1 MGASI
6 IVGYIVLFFFGSS
19 LAPYRATELAGPSL
33 VPPGGD
39 FRLGTNLLGQDLYS
53 QLVLGARA
61 SLLVALLG
69 GVGTVLLGGIVGV
82 TAGWFPGWPSAV
94 LMRVTDL
101 ILVLP
106 KLPLLLLV
114 GALIGGSVL
123 GLAVVIS
130 ALFWPTTARILRSQV
145 LSLRTRAHVR
155 AATGFGAGTWHQL
168 RHHVLPDLALLSI
181 AELIPSAGRAIAL
194 QAALAFL
201 GVGDPT
207 EPSWGGM
214 IRDAI
219 NFRSLFITPAWK
231 WWLVPPVIALVALIA
246 AITFLGTAA
255 ERKLSP
261 RVARHQR

>member
-39 FRLGTNLLGQDLYS
+39 FRLGTNLLGQDVYS

-82 TAGWFPGWPSAV
+82 IAGWFPGWPSAV
-94 LMRVTDL
+94 LMRITDL

-114 GALIGGSVL
+114 GALIGGSVV

-130 ALFWPTTARILRSQV
+130 SLFWPTTARILRSQV
-145 LSLRTRAHVR
+145 LTLRTRAHVR
-155 AATGFGAGTWHQL
+155 AATGSSVPLLVGAIPYRIGESMFSEADQRRFCAASGWRPAVEL
-168 RHHVLPDLALLSI
+168 GEGLAATVEVFSKG
-181 AELIPSAGRAIAL
+181 A
-194 QAALAFL
+194 
-201 GVGDPT
+201 
-207 EPSWGGM
+207 
-214 IRDAI
+214 
-219 NFRSLFITPAWK
+219 
-231 WWLVPPVIALVALIA
+231 
-246 AITFLGTAA
+246 
-255 ERKLSP
+255 RKDG
-261 RVARHQR
+261 